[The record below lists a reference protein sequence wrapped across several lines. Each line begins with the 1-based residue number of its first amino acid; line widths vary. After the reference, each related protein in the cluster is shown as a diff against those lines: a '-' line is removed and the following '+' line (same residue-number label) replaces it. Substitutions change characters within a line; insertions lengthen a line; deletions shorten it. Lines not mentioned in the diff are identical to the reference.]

1 MKSGDYKLWL
11 MVLLAF
17 VLMIIAWTILFLVA
31 DKVKPE
37 AVELQPSGVLTLP
50 IPEWV

>member
-11 MVLLAF
+11 MVILAF
-17 VLMIIAWTILFLVA
+17 ALMITAWTILFLVA
-31 DKVKPE
+31 DKVKQEP
-37 AVELQPSGVLTLP
+37 VELVPAGAIILS